1 MNTWDKLTQFEKAE
15 VMKIALDNGI
25 YNLDTIRD
33 AYNEFAQ
40 GGSIHIDPSK
50 KGTFTAA
57 ASKHNMGVQEFA
69 SKVLANKEDYSPAM
83 VKKANFARNASK
95 WHSYGGNLYAMGG
108 DVDNEEGNE
117 GLFGNKTIDTVTS
130 YLPIIGT
137 VQDAYNL
144 YKNPSWENA
153 GWFALSLGSD
163 LLGAGMLK
171 GVKALGKGVKAA
183 RQTEKVAKEALD
195 THRKTTRNL
204 ISRSIREEDRRLV
217 RNYEKA
223 KTERVLKEGQ
233 HFWEKAV
240 TYPIY
245 GGWVGADAGINT
257 MQNTQ
262 KALGGNIF
270 AGGGYGTWQL

>member
-1 MNTWDKLTQFEKAE
+1 MNTWDRLTQFEKAE

-33 AYNEFAQ
+33 AYNEYAQ

-95 WHSYGGNLYAMGG
+95 WHSYGGNLY
-108 DVDNEEGNE
+108 
-117 GLFGNKTIDTVTS
+117 
-130 YLPIIGT
+130 
-137 VQDAYNL
+137 
-144 YKNPSWENA
+144 
-153 GWFALSLGSD
+153 
-163 LLGAGMLK
+163 
-171 GVKALGKGVKAA
+171 
-183 RQTEKVAKEALD
+183 
-195 THRKTTRNL
+195 
-204 ISRSIREEDRRLV
+204 
-217 RNYEKA
+217 
-223 KTERVLKEGQ
+223 
-233 HFWEKAV
+233 
-240 TYPIY
+240 
-245 GGWVGADAGINT
+245 GADAGINT

-270 AGGGYGTWQL
+270 AGGSYGTWQL